1 MQNRAVIEYPG
12 MVFLLY
18 SLLPFLCPVLGLY
31 SSNDDVIELTPS
43 NFNRVTSDDSVWFVE
58 FYAPWCGHCKNLAP
72 EWKKAATAL
81 KGVVKLAA
89 VNADEHSSLASTYNV
104 KGFPTILMFVKD
116 KHKTSTPY
124 TGGRQAS
131 HIVKEALEQVKK
143 LVESRI
149 GQESSSGGGSGR
161 TDVVELTDNN
171 FEDVVLKSEEPWLV
185 EFFAPWCGHCKNLK
199 PHWETAATELKGV
212 MKVGAVDA
220 TVHNQLSQKYG
231 IRGFP
236 TIKFFPAGS
245 KKNADPVDYDGGRT
259 SDDIVRWAMDKAEA
273 LMPDPE
279 LIEITSSAVFLDTC
293 EKHQI
298 CVISVLPSLYDC
310 QSDCRNQHLNTIKQ
324 QASEYKKQKWG
335 WAWTEALK
343 QPELEKM
350 FDIGGAGYPAMVAV
364 HSKKLK
370 RATLRGSFSTEGIHD
385 FLRSLLHGDPSMQL
399 FPVRELPKILT
410 VDPWDGKDAPPIED
424 EEIDWEEMG
433 IKRDL

>member
-1 MQNRAVIEYPG
+1 MTFTTNSTFMPHRPSRGAISGVALLAAYSRAGVRKTRTPRLAIEKLMDPEVKRNYQNQ
-12 MVFLLY
+12 LLECLPDVY

-81 KGVVKLAA
+81 K
-89 VNADEHSSLASTYNV
+89 
-104 KGFPTILMFVKD
+104 
-116 KHKTSTPY
+116 
-124 TGGRQAS
+124 Q
-131 HIVKEALEQVKK
+131 
-143 LVESRI
+143 
-149 GQESSSGGGSGR
+149 SGGGSGR

>member
-1 MQNRAVIEYPG
+1 MSTPG
-12 MVFLLY
+12 GIKLY
-18 SLLPFLCPVLGLY
+18 EPNGIIRSDPVEGARGHIGGGVAPSAGL
-31 SSNDDVIELTPS
+31 
-43 NFNRVTSDDSVWFVE
+43 
-58 FYAPWCGHCKNLAP
+58 A
-72 EWKKAATAL
+72 

-89 VNADEHSSLASTYNV
+89 VNADEHSSLANTYNV

-131 HIVKEALEQVKK
+131 HIVKEALDQVKK
-143 LVESRI
+143 LVESRM
-149 GQESSSGGGSGR
+149 GQESSQSGGGSGR

-245 KKNADPVDYDGGRT
+245 KKNTDPVDYDGGRT

-273 LMPDPE
+273 SMPDPE
-279 LIEITSSAVFLDTC
+279 LTEITSSAVFSDAC

-324 QASEYKKQKWG
+324 QAADSTGSIE
-335 WAWTEALK
+335 
-343 QPELEKM
+343 
-350 FDIGGAGYPAMVAV
+350 AMVAV

-370 RATLRGSFSTEGIHD
+370 RATLRGSFSMEGIHD
-385 FLRSLLHGDPSMQL
+385 FLRSLLHGDPQLQL

-410 VDPWDGKDAPPIED
+410 VDPWDGNDAPPIEED
-424 EEIDWEEMG
+424 EIDWEEMG